1 MDKSILSR
9 SAEAVSMFCRLNINT
24 KKNLPI
30 RSSEMGMLI
39 LIVKTEHAVTP
50 VMVAEFFKVSKPMVA
65 SMISNLTKAG
75 YITKVPS
82 TEDKRSFTLIP
93 TEKAVSIVETTYSE
107 YLKTMQLLADK
118 LGYEKFTSL
127 ITLLEQANEILIGGN
142 D

>member
-1 MDKSILSR
+1 MDNNILIR

-39 LIVKTEHAVTP
+39 FIVKTEHPVSP

-65 SMISNLTKAG
+65 SMISNLSKED
-75 YITKVPS
+75 YIIKVPS
-82 TEDKRSFTLIP
+82 SEDKRSFTLSP
-93 TEKAVSIVETTYSE
+93 TEKAVSLVETTYCE

-118 LGYEKFTSL
+118 LGHEKFTCL
-127 ITLLEQANEILIGGN
+127 IGLLEQANDILIGGN

>member
-1 MDKSILSR
+1 MDKSLLSR

-39 LIVKTEHAVTP
+39 LIVKTVHPVTP

-65 SMISNLTKAG
+65 SMTAHLSKEG
-75 YITKVPS
+75 YIVKVPS
-82 TEDKRSFTLIP
+82 TEDKRSFTLSP
-93 TEKAVSIVETTYSE
+93 TEKAVKLVETTYSE

-118 LGYEKFTSL
+118 LGHEKFTSL
-127 ITLLEQANEILIGGN
+127 MDLLEQANEVLIEGN
-142 D
+142 E